1 MNVEA
6 DRELNR
12 RPDAQPSLPSG
23 LDEAAVEI
31 DGDGRVLATNP
42 AARELLSG
50 DQPTVVV
57 VGDPAARA
65 TELAR
70 HERIAAQL
78 ADAELI
84 AGIAIWEWDVL
95 NDEVTW
101 SPAMYRCFGY
111 QPGGVKPS
119 FELWLRGIH
128 PDDRERCVARVE
140 DAVAAGTGYEFE
152 HRAIHPDGTTV
163 HLHCRG
169 DVRTDAS
176 GTAVRVV
183 GATQDVTQ
191 RVAQQGALDRLAR
204 QREAILDAAGEGIC
218 GLDPEGRITFANP
231 AAATILGRTIGE
243 LGGARLADFVHTAGG
258 GNGDPFA
265 SALREG
271 VSTSDQSSTFQRADE
286 STLAVDLL
294 CNPIREGDRVV
305 GAVVTMKDATE
316 RRRFEDQLAYLADH
330 DALTGLLNRRRFE
343 QELALQVA
351 YADRYEASLS
361 VLQIDLDGFKDV
373 NDTRGHRVGD
383 DLICSIGRLLS
394 ERLRKGDVVARIGG
408 DEFAVLLPA
417 TDGAAGA
424 EAAEEVRTAIG
435 GIPHIAGGRPVR
447 ITASIG
453 VATIGDDAGD
463 AQDLLTNADLAMY
476 DAKDAGRDRVAR
488 YVAARRGRERAA
500 ERFAWVSRL
509 RQALDEDGFE
519 LFAQPIRAVGEE
531 RPSQFEMLLRM
542 RLEDGSLALPGS
554 FLPTAERHSLIRAVD
569 RWVVARSLEIAA
581 GVGGEDEPVRFEI
594 NLSGHS
600 IGDVELPGFI
610 AEQIEQAGVDP
621 SRIIFEMTETAAID
635 SLHGARHFA
644 ASLRELGC
652 KFALDDFG
660 SGFSSFVYLKHL
672 PIDFVKIDGDFVRG
686 LATSTSDRLFVQAI
700 VAIARGLGKRTIAEF
715 VEDPET
721 AEVLAELGV
730 DYLQGLHIGAP
741 LPVEDALASARLLT
755 PTA

>member
-50 DQPTVVV
+50 NQPTVVV

-183 GATQDVTQ
+183 GASQDVTQ

-271 VSTSDQSSTFQRADE
+271 VSTSDQSATFQRADE

-417 TDGAAGA
+417 TDEAAGA
-424 EAAEEVRTAIG
+424 EAAEEVRDRDRRASRTSRA
-435 GIPHIAGGRPVR
+435 AGRCGSRRASAWRRSATMRATLR
-447 ITASIG
+447 ICSRTPTWRCTTPRTRDATASRAMSPHG
-453 VATIGDDAGD
+453 ADASGPPS
-463 AQDLLTNADLAMY
+463 ASPGSL
-476 DAKDAGRDRVAR
+476 G
-488 YVAARRGRERAA
+488 
-500 ERFAWVSRL
+500 L

-554 FLPTAERHSLIRAVD
+554 FLPTAERHGLIRAVD

-581 GVGGEDEPVRFEI
+581 GVDDEDEPAPVRDQP
-594 NLSGHS
+594 LRPLDRRRRAARVHRRA
-600 IGDVELPGFI
+600 DR
-610 AEQIEQAGVDP
+610 AGRRR
-621 SRIIFEMTETAAID
+621 SR
-635 SLHGARHFA
+635 R
-644 ASLRELGC
+644 
-652 KFALDDFG
+652 G
-660 SGFSSFVYLKHL
+660 SSS
-672 PIDFVKIDGDFVRG
+672 R
-686 LATSTSDRLFVQAI
+686 
-700 VAIARGLGKRTIAEF
+700 
-715 VEDPET
+715 
-721 AEVLAELGV
+721 
-730 DYLQGLHIGAP
+730 
-741 LPVEDALASARLLT
+741 
-755 PTA
+755 

>member
-1 MNVEA
+1 VKT
-6 DRELNR
+6 DRERN
-12 RPDAQPSLPSG
+12 PHPAAQPSLPRG
-23 LDEAAVEI
+23 LDDAAVEI
-31 DGDGRVLATNP
+31 DSSGRIIGANP

-50 DQPTVVV
+50 DQPAVVV
-57 VGDPAARA
+57 VSDPAARLS
-65 TELAR
+65 ELAR
-70 HERIAAQL
+70 NERIATQL
-78 ADAELI
+78 GDAERI
-84 AGIAIWEWDVL
+84 AGLAIWEWDIV
-95 NDEVTW
+95 NDEVIW

-111 QPGGVKPS
+111 QPDGVKPS

-128 PDDRERCVARVE
+128 PDDRERCLARVE

-152 HRAIHPDGTTV
+152 HRAVHPDGTVV

-176 GTAVRVV
+176 GAPIRVV
-183 GATQDVTQ
+183 GASQDISQ
-191 RVAQQGALDRLAR
+191 RIAQEDALDHLAR

-218 GLDPEGRITFANP
+218 GLDPDGLITFANP
-231 AAATILGRTIGE
+231 AAATMLGRTIGE
-243 LGGARLADFVHTAGG
+243 LGNSRLADFVRTAGG
-258 GNGDPFA
+258 DAEDPFA

-271 VSTSDQSSTFQRADE
+271 VSTSDQSATFLRADD

-294 CNPIREGDRVV
+294 CNPIREGNRVV

-351 YADRYEASLS
+351 YGERYEASLS
-361 VLQIDLDGFKDV
+361 VLLIDLDGFKDV

-383 DLICSIGRLLS
+383 DLICSVGRLLG

-424 EAAEEVRTAIG
+424 QAADELREAIG
-435 GIPHIAGGRPVR
+435 GTPHIAGGRPVR

-453 VATIGDDAGD
+453 VATIGDDADD
-463 AQDLLTNADLAMY
+463 AQDLLANADIAMY

-488 YVAARRGRERAA
+488 YAAARRGRERAA

-509 RQALDEDGFE
+509 HQALDEDGFE

-531 RPSQFEMLLRM
+531 RSPQFEMLLRM

-581 GVGGEDEPVRFEI
+581 ETGGESESVRFEI

-600 IGDVELPGFI
+600 IGDAELPAFI
-610 AEQIEQAGVDP
+610 AEQIERAGVDP
-621 SRIIFEMTETAAID
+621 ARIIFEMTETAAID

-644 ASLRELGC
+644 QSLRELGC
-652 KFALDDFG
+652 MFALDDFG

-715 VEDPET
+715 VEDAVT
-721 AEVLAELGV
+721 ADVLAELGV

-741 LPVEDALASARLLT
+741 LPVEDALAFARPLA

>member
-1 MNVEA
+1 MNVES

-12 RPDAQPSLPSG
+12 PAETPAALPG
-23 LDEAAVEI
+23 RLDEAAR
-31 DGDGRVLATNP
+31 D
-42 AARELLSG
+42 LLG
-50 DQPTVVV
+50 GV
-57 VGDPAARA
+57 
-65 TELAR
+65 
-70 HERIAAQL
+70 
-78 ADAELI
+78 
-84 AGIAIWEWDVL
+84 AIWEWDVAA
-95 NDEVTW
+95 DEVIW

-111 QPGGVKPS
+111 RPGEVKPS

-152 HRAIHPDGTTV
+152 HRAVHPDGTVV

-169 DVRTDAS
+169 DVRTDDA
-176 GTAVRVV
+176 GAAVRVL
-183 GATQDVTQ
+183 GTSQDVSQ
-191 RVAQQGALDRLAR
+191 RVAQQDALDQLAR

-218 GLDPEGRITFANP
+218 GLDPDGLITFANP
-231 AAATILGRTIGE
+231 AAATMLGRTIGE
-243 LGGARLADFVHTAGG
+243 LGNSRLADFVRSADGG
-258 GNGDPFA
+258 AEDPFA
-265 SALREG
+265 AALRDG
-271 VSTSDQSSTFQRADE
+271 VSTSDQSATFLRADD

-294 CNPIREGDRVV
+294 CNPIREGERVV

-343 QELALQVA
+343 QELSLQVA
-351 YADRYEASLS
+351 YAERYEASLS
-361 VLQIDLDGFKDV
+361 VLLIDLDGFKDV
-373 NDTRGHRVGD
+373 NDTRGHRTGD
-383 DLICSIGRLLS
+383 DLICSIGRLLG
-394 ERLRKGDVVARIGG
+394 ERLRRGDVVARIGG

-417 TDGAAGA
+417 TDGAAGT
-424 EAAEEVRTAIG
+424 EAAEELRAAIG
-435 GIPHIAGGRPVR
+435 DIPHIAGGRPVR

-453 VATIGDDAGD
+453 VATIGDDACD
-463 AQDLLTNADLAMY
+463 AQDLLANADLAMY

-488 YVAARRGRERAA
+488 YAAARRGRERAA

-519 LFAQPIRAVGEE
+519 LFAQPIRAVGDD
-531 RPSQFEMLLRM
+531 RPSQFELLLRM

-569 RWVVARSLEIAA
+569 RWVVTRSLEIAA
-581 GVGGEDEPVRFEI
+581 RTGAAGEAVRFEV

-600 IGDVELPGFI
+600 IGDAELPAFI
-610 AEQIEQAGVDP
+610 AEQIDQAGVDP

-644 ASLRELGC
+644 ESLRELGC

-686 LATSTSDRLFVQAI
+686 LAASTSDRLFVQAI

-715 VEDPET
+715 VEDAET
-721 AEVLAELGV
+721 ADVLAELGV
-730 DYLQGLHIGAP
+730 DYLQGLEIGAP
-741 LPVEDALASARLLT
+741 LPVEDALASARLLA